1 MILVTGATGF
11 VGRRVVE
18 RLASNREN
26 VRALSRGGGA
36 TMLPWGVKIAVG
48 DVLDPKSLTSAMQGV
63 DAVVHLVAVIRE
75 VGDRTF
81 QRVNYEGTKNVIEA
95 ATKAGVDRVVFVST
109 VGSTSDPDVP
119 YLYSRWMAE
128 QEIARSDLDYTVV
141 RFTIGF
147 GEGDEFVNRLAA
159 LVKMSPLAPVIGDGK
174 SEFQPISVDDVGR
187 CVVESIERHDLE
199 GKTVDIGGP
208 DYFTYDELIDLVAET
223 LEVKVKK
230 IHVPIGVMTPA
241 ATVMESLSPNPPITR
256 EQLKMIAVG
265 ENTSLDSVEQQ
276 FSFRPLPVRG
286 NIDYIKKIS
295 IGDAMRMNLGYMPT
309 HIRDH

>member
-159 LVKMSPLAPVIGDGK
+159 LVKMSPLAPVVGDGK

-187 CVVESIERHDLE
+187 CVVESIGRHDLE

>member
-18 RLASNREN
+18 RLASNRKN

-36 TMLPWGVKIAVG
+36 MLPWGVKIAIG
-48 DVLDPKSLTSAMQGV
+48 DVLDPQSLTSAMQGV

-75 VGDRTF
+75 HGDRTF
-81 QRVNYEGTKNVIEA
+81 QRVNYEGTKNVLDA
-95 ATKAGVDRVVFVST
+95 AKRAGVDRVVCVST
-109 VGSTSDPDVP
+109 VGSTSDPEVP

-128 QEIARSDLDYTVV
+128 QEIASSDLDCTVI

-147 GEGDEFVNRLAA
+147 GEGDEFINRLAA
-159 LVKMSPLAPVIGDGK
+159 LVKMSPLTPVVGDGT
-174 SEFQPISVDDVGR
+174 SEFQPISVDDVAR
-187 CVVESIERHDLE
+187 CVVESVERYDLE

-208 DYFTYDELIDLVAET
+208 DYFTYDELVDLVAET
-223 LEVKVKK
+223 LGVKVAKV
-230 IHVPIGVMTPA
+230 HVPECVMTPA
-241 ATVMESLSPNPPITR
+241 ATVMESLSPSPPVTR
-256 EQLKMIAVG
+256 EQLKMIAIG
-265 ENTSLDSVEQQ
+265 ENTSLDSVEKN
-276 FSFRPLPVRG
+276 FGFRPLPIRG

>member
-1 MILVTGATGF
+1 
-11 VGRRVVE
+11 
-18 RLASNREN
+18 
-26 VRALSRGGGA
+26 
-36 TMLPWGVKIAVG
+36 
-48 DVLDPKSLTSAMQGV
+48 
-63 DAVVHLVAVIRE
+63 
-75 VGDRTF
+75 
-81 QRVNYEGTKNVIEA
+81 
-95 ATKAGVDRVVFVST
+95 
-109 VGSTSDPDVP
+109 
-119 YLYSRWMAE
+119 MAE

-230 IHVPIGVMTPA
+230 VHVPIGVMTPA

>member
-1 MILVTGATGF
+1 
-11 VGRRVVE
+11 
-18 RLASNREN
+18 
-26 VRALSRGGGA
+26 
-36 TMLPWGVKIAVG
+36 MLPWGVKIAVG

>member
-81 QRVNYEGTKNVIEA
+81 QRVNYEGTKNVIKA

-208 DYFTYDELIDLVAET
+208 DYFTYDDLIDLVAET

-230 IHVPIGVMTPA
+230 VHVPIGVMTPA

>member
-18 RLASNREN
+18 RLLSDRHT
-26 VRALSRGGGA
+26 VRALTRGGGA
-36 TMLPWGVKIAVG
+36 AVLPWGVKTATG
-48 DVLDPKSLTSAMQGV
+48 DVLDPKSLAQAMEGV

-81 QRVNYEGTKNVIEA
+81 QRVNYEGTKNVLEA
-95 ATKAGVDRVVFVST
+95 TKKAGVDRIVCVST

-128 QEIARSDLDYTVV
+128 EEISRSDLDYTVI

-147 GEGDEFVNRLAA
+147 GEGDEFLNRFAA
-159 LVKMSPLAPVIGDGK
+159 IVKMSPLAPVVGDGK
-174 SEFQPISVDDVGR
+174 SVFQPISVDDVAR
-187 CVVESIERHDLE
+187 CIVESLGRDDLE

-223 LEVKVKK
+223 LGVKVAKV
-230 IHVPIGVMTPA
+230 HVPVSVMAPA
-241 ATVMESLSPNPPITR
+241 ATVMEALSPHPPVTR

-265 ENTSLDSVEQQ
+265 ENTSLDSVERNFG
-276 FSFRPLPVRG
+276 FSPLPVRG
-286 NIDYIKKIS
+286 NIDYIHKIS
-295 IGDAMRMNLGYMPT
+295 FGDALRMNLGYMPS

>member
-1 MILVTGATGF
+1 
-11 VGRRVVE
+11 
-18 RLASNREN
+18 
-26 VRALSRGGGA
+26 
-36 TMLPWGVKIAVG
+36 MLPWGVKIAVG
-48 DVLDPKSLTSAMQGV
+48 DVLDPKSFTSAMQGV

-159 LVKMSPLAPVIGDGK
+159 LVKMSPLAPVVGDGK

>member
-18 RLASNREN
+18 RLASSRKN
-26 VRALSRGGGA
+26 VRALTRGGGA
-36 TMLPWGVKIAVG
+36 MMPWGVKIAIG
-48 DVLDPKSLTSAMQGV
+48 DVLDPQSLTSAMQGV

-109 VGSTSDPDVP
+109 VGSTSDPEVP

-128 QEIARSDLDYTVV
+128 EEIARSDLDYTVV

-147 GEGDEFVNRLAA
+147 GQGDEFLNRLAA
-159 LVKMSPLAPVIGDGK
+159 LVKMSPLAPVAGDGT
-174 SEFQPISVDDVGR
+174 SVFQPISVDDVAR
-187 CVVESIERHDLE
+187 CVVESIGRHDLE

-208 DYFTYDELIDLVAET
+208 DYYTYDELIDLVGET
-223 LEVKVKK
+223 LGVKVAKV
-230 IHVPIGVMTPA
+230 HVPVCVMTPA
-241 ATVMESLSPNPPITR
+241 ATIMESLTPSPPVTR
-256 EQLKMIAVG
+256 EQLKMIAIG
-265 ENTSLDSVEQQ
+265 ENTSLDSVELH
-276 FSFRPLPVRG
+276 FGFRPMPIRG
-286 NIDYIKKIS
+286 NIDYINKIS

>member
-159 LVKMSPLAPVIGDGK
+159 LVKMSPLAPVVGDGK

>member
-18 RLASNREN
+18 RLSSSRQN
-26 VRALSRGGGA
+26 VRALTRGDGA
-36 TMLPWGVKIAVG
+36 AMLPWGVKIAVG

-75 VGDRTF
+75 FGDRTF
-81 QRVNYEGTKNVIEA
+81 QRVNYEGTKNVLEA
-95 ATKAGVDRVVFVST
+95 ANKAGVGRVVCVST

-128 QEIARSDLDYTVV
+128 EEISRSDLDYTVV

-147 GEGDEFVNRLAA
+147 GEGDEFLNRLAA
-159 LVKMSPLAPVIGDGK
+159 IVKMSPLAPVVGDGT
-174 SEFQPISVDDVGR
+174 SVFQPISVDDVAR
-187 CVVESIERHDLE
+187 CVVESIGRYDLE

-230 IHVPIGVMTPA
+230 VHVPVSVMTPA
-241 ATVMESLSPNPPITR
+241 ATVMEALSPHPPVTR

-265 ENTSLDSVEQQ
+265 ENTSLDSVERN
-276 FSFRPLPVRG
+276 FGFRPLPVRG
-286 NIDYIKKIS
+286 NIDYIHKIS

>member
-18 RLASNREN
+18 RLTSNRKN
-26 VRALSRGGGA
+26 VKALTRGGA
-36 TMLPWGVKIAVG
+36 AAMLPWGVKIAIG

-75 VGDRTF
+75 IGDRTF
-81 QRVNYEGTKNVIEA
+81 QRVNYEGTKNVLEA
-95 ATKAGVDRVVFVST
+95 AKKAGVDRVVCVST
-109 VGSTSDPDVP
+109 VGSTSDPEVP

-128 QEIARSDLDYTVV
+128 QEIARSDLDCTVI

-147 GEGDEFVNRLAA
+147 GEGDEFINRLAA
-159 LVKMSPLAPVIGDGK
+159 LVKMSPLAPVAGDGTAV
-174 SEFQPISVDDVGR
+174 FQPISADDVAR
-187 CVVESIERHDLE
+187 CVVESIGRYDLE

-208 DYFTYDELIDLVAET
+208 DYFTYDELIDLVADT
-223 LEVKVKK
+223 LDVKVKK
-230 IHVPIGVMTPA
+230 VHVPESVMTPA
-241 ATVMESLSPNPPITR
+241 VTVMESLSPSPPITR
-256 EQLKMIAVG
+256 EQLKMIAIG
-265 ENTSLDSVEQQ
+265 ENTRLDSVERQ
-276 FSFRPLPVRG
+276 FGFPPLPVRG

>member
-18 RLASNREN
+18 RLSSSRQN
-26 VRALSRGGGA
+26 VRALTRSGGA
-36 TMLPWGVKIAVG
+36 AILPWGVKIAVG
-48 DVLDPKSLTSAMQGV
+48 DVLDPKSLTPAMQGV

-81 QRVNYEGTKNVIEA
+81 QRVNYEGTKNVLEA
-95 ATKAGVDRVVFVST
+95 AKKAGVDRIVCVST

-128 QEIARSDLDYTVV
+128 EEISRSDLDYTVV

-147 GEGDEFVNRLAA
+147 GEGDEFLNRFAA
-159 LVKMSPLAPVIGDGK
+159 IVKMSPLVPVVGDGK
-174 SEFQPISVDDVGR
+174 SVFQPISVDDVAR
-187 CVVESIERHDLE
+187 CVVESIGRQDLE

-223 LEVKVKK
+223 LGVKVAK
-230 IHVPIGVMTPA
+230 IHVPVSVMTPA
-241 ATVMESLSPNPPITR
+241 ATVMEALSPHPPVTR

-265 ENTSLDSVEQQ
+265 ENTSLDSVERNFG
-276 FSFRPLPVRG
+276 FSPLPVRG
-286 NIDYIKKIS
+286 SIDYLHKIS